1 MAKGIQEVS
10 YTGRYKSQYT
20 VMTKGQ
26 RLIFK
31 ALGISAEDPDSDDGQ
46 TEDLFS

>member
-1 MAKGIQEVS
+1 MYSQVS

-31 ALGISAEDPDSDDGQ
+31 ALGISAEDPDSDGEQQ
-46 TEDLFS
+46 TEDLFA